1 MSVEGLNNSLLSEK
15 DLAATKRLA
24 DSLNKNVNNGK
35 GFKQIMGQEEF
46 LRLLTEEF
54 KNQDPTQPIKDRDF
68 IAQMAQISQLDQVT
82 KMTKQITAMNQS
94 LNNVSLLIQK
104 NNALS
109 LLGKVV
115 DIVEGGKI
123 ISGTVEEIIGGD
135 FPQLLVNGKYYD
147 YQNVSKLRNK

>member
-1 MSVEGLNNSLLSEK
+1 
-15 DLAATKRLA
+15 
-24 DSLNKNVNNGK
+24 
-35 GFKQIMGQEEF
+35 MGQEEF